1 MQNIE
6 INFGVRP
13 CIVKQNGEEKKA
25 LFHMW
30 ENFAK
35 PVTADLCI
43 GDCSEGQMSMI
54 FGLVEYEDGSMDEV
68 RPARIRFVDNKIKG
82 YDFDKIYSVANDH
95 APRL

>member
-30 ENFAK
+30 NNFAK
-35 PVTADLCI
+35 PVAADVYAGGCP
-43 GDCSEGQMSMI
+43 EGQISI
-54 FGLVEYEDGSMDEV
+54 VFGIVEYEDGSVDEV
-68 RPARIRFVDNKIKG
+68 RPAQIRFVDNKIKD
-82 YDFDKIYSVANDH
+82 YAFEES
-95 APRL
+95 